1 MEDTKR
7 KVNNLM
13 IVNGEEV
20 VYTDAQMADFYL
32 GFLEGHS
39 KAYYNL
45 SKRFRELNN
54 EKKVLEKEK
63 ENLLSRN
70 ENLAVLCANYQ
81 TNYETYKRW
90 YDTINKILPE
100 IIGKTRAETLKNE
113 VETYEEK

>member
-1 MEDTKR
+1 MYR
-7 KVNNLM
+7 
-13 IVNGEEV
+13 NGEEV
-20 VYTDAQMADFYL
+20 IFTEAEMRDFFES
-32 GFLEGHS
+32 FLEGHS
-39 KAYYNL
+39 QAYYNL